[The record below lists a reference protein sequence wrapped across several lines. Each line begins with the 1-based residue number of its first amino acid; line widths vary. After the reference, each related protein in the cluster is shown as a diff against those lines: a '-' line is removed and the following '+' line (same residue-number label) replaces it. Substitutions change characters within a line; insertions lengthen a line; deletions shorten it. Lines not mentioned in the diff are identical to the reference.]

1 MKNSCRQ
8 NEFVSWKLIPLT
20 IALVAIFI
28 PIDARAQ
35 SQEVVWQQAGTGG
48 NAVTFSSDGLL
59 VLTGNQLRRA
69 SDGQLVQTFN
79 NRRSGIISVAL
90 SPDGQFA
97 AIGTQTNLLNLNF
110 FRIADGTRIVPTNA
124 HNNGTTTV
132 KFSPDSQFLA
142 SGGRDGTVKL
152 WHVPDMTLMNT
163 FLGGPGYNARVF
175 AVVFSLDGQ
184 FLAVGGQAGA
194 KIIRVSDGALVHQLT
209 DSGTVEALALSPD
222 GQTLSGAFFTA
233 PYAINFWR
241 FSDGMTLK
249 TIYANNQPLNA
260 LAYQPD
266 GQVIAS
272 GGGDDSYSGIVRFF
286 RVSDSTEL
294 GFFPQDPNNGSSYV
308 TSIAY
313 SPDGQLIAYARAD
326 QLTVVA
332 RNPFACRHELS
343 STSETFPAKGG
354 SGTVTVSSCGAAW
367 TAVSHA
373 DWITISE
380 RDEGFGDGTVSYS
393 VESNMGKPRTGTIT
407 IDGIEFVINQDGF
420 GRH

>member
-1 MKNSCRQ
+1 MKNNHGQ
-8 NEFVSWKLIPLT
+8 DEFVSWKLITLS

-28 PIDARAQ
+28 PVRALAQ
-35 SQEVVWQQAGTGG
+35 SQDVVWQQAGTGG

-59 VLTGNQLRRA
+59 VLTANQLRRA

-97 AIGTQTNLLNLNF
+97 AIGTQSNLLNLNF

-152 WHVPDMTLMNT
+152 WHVPDMTLINT

-175 AVVFSLDGQ
+175 AVVFSPDGK
-184 FLAVGGQAGA
+184 FLAAGGQAGA
-194 KIIRVSDGALVHQLT
+194 QIINLSDGSVQRLAG
-209 DSGTVEALALSPD
+209 SGTVEALAISPD
-222 GQTLSGAFFTA
+222 GLTLAGGFFTF
-233 PYAINFWR
+233 PYEINFWR
-241 FSDGMTLK
+241 FSDGTLLK
-249 TIYANNQPLNA
+249 TIEANNQPINA
-260 LAYQPD
+260 LAFQPD

-272 GGGDDSYSGIVRFF
+272 GGGDDQYSGIVRFF

-313 SPDGQLIAYARAD
+313 SPDGQLVAYARAD
-326 QLTVVA
+326 QLTVVT
-332 RNPFACRHELS
+332 RNPFFCRPEMS
-343 STSETFPAKGG
+343 STDETFPAEGG
-354 SGTVTVSSCGAAW
+354 SDMVKVSACGGSWSAG
-367 TAVSHA
+367 SNA
-373 DWITISE
+373 DWIKITEGE
-380 RDEGFGDGTVSYS
+380 RGVGDGAVSYS
-393 VESNMGKPRTGTIT
+393 VEANTSSQTRTGTIS
-407 IDGIEFVINQDGF
+407 
-420 GRH
+420 